1 MTGFGWFNDCHP
13 DPTLNLKSQHDHHFT
28 DVLQGTASNVGKM
41 LLILLNP
48 LGAYRLNIFGRIVK
62 QTIKSFKKSLILFWL
77 PNMTIMM

>member
-1 MTGFGWFNDCHP
+1 MTGYGWLNDCHA
-13 DPTLNLKSQHDHHFT
+13 DPTLNLKCQHDHHFT
-28 DVLQGTASNVGKM
+28 DVLGNASNVGKM

-62 QTIKSFKKSLILFWL
+62 QTIKSLKKSLILFWL

>member
-1 MTGFGWFNDCHP
+1 MPSSLHSLLNELMIMFMGFFLMN
-13 DPTLNLKSQHDHHFT
+13 
-28 DVLQGTASNVGKM
+28 ASNVGKM

-62 QTIKSFKKSLILFWL
+62 QTIKSLKKSLILFWL

>member
-1 MTGFGWFNDCHP
+1 MPSSSHSLLNELMIMFMGFFLMN
-13 DPTLNLKSQHDHHFT
+13 
-28 DVLQGTASNVGKM
+28 ASNVGKM

-62 QTIKSFKKSLILFWL
+62 QTIKSSKKSLILSWL